1 MLIKEL
7 RESLGL
13 TQVEVS
19 NITAIPLRTYKN
31 YENDPAKIGTI
42 KYRYIIEKLKS
53 LSYVDEEHGILTI
66 EKIIDTVKTV
76 FADYQIE
83 YCYLFGSYAKNK
95 ANEKSDVDLLISTPL
110 TGLKFFGL
118 IEKLRTKLRK
128 KVDVIDIKQLEN
140 NPQLLNEILKGGI
153 KIYG

>member
-1 MLIKEL
+1 MVIKEL

-31 YENDPAKIGTI
+31 YENDPAKIGSI
-42 KYRYIIEKLKS
+42 KYQYIVEKLKS
-53 LSYVDEEHGILTI
+53 LSYIDEEHGILTI
-66 EKIIDTVKTV
+66 EKIIDTIKIV
-76 FADYQIE
+76 FTDYQIE
-83 YCYLFGSYAKNK
+83 YCYLFGSYSKNK

-110 TGLKFFGL
+110 TGLKFYGL
-118 IEKLRTKLRK
+118 VEKLRTKLK
-128 KVDVIDIKQLEN
+128 KRVDVIDIKQLEN
-140 NPQLLNEILKGGI
+140 NPQLLNEILKDGL